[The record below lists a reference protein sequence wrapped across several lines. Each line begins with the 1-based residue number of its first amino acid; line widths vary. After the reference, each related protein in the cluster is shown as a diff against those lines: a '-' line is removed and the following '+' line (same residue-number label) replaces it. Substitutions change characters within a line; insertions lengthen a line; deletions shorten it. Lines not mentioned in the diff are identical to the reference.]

1 MSCAQEVEV
10 GERFAKVGRIQ
21 TGKAL
26 AGLCVG
32 LYADD
37 ECEKAFALI
46 VEAVEAE
53 FNLRGVIL
61 DGTLTKESEGFW
73 QLNRLW
79 SLQGD
84 KLPAGSYKTIVDCSA
99 RLNAIGEPDLAA
111 GLPLDALVKY
121 CRRHT
126 DELGEALAYAMCK
139 PETVKCVVGV
149 LIVGFELD
157 QTEWFAKV
165 VVLLKTASDAVRV
178 ALYNGLQMTKWG
190 ILSESEQNTFLELIR
205 NGLKSNIDEVKY
217 ATSGALVAQAV
228 RNEDERLR
236 LILNGVLNGDSMI
249 EKVGVVEQCPGLS
262 SGVDGILKW
271 AWWIVETLAK
281 GNVESRLARGIDTM
295 LTALWG
301 KDPERALRCC
311 EDAVMRNESISSGS
325 FPNTMCRLGSLSGK
339 IVDEAVTRWFLSNEP
354 RVFRF
359 AHALLKDRDPNAD
372 FRIEVDADAIREPAV
387 PWFLARKGVGWFYYH
402 KKTCVRFVLSCM
414 ANMGEEEVDDFL
426 PTFYNPLCLH
436 YVNLVDE
443 CLRDRKADSK
453 KPYYKKAL
461 DAVKQAKA
469 LYAKAQKLLPIP
481 DLEPT
486 TRRRGEFARYQNRL
500 MSKAFKQ
507 AQERSIL
514 KFLAGEPTILL
525 HGKEWVS
532 WRKDPSGALQ
542 RNATKLS
549 RNGFKLEVPS
559 LQRLDSLNLE
569 YLLLRMRLE
578 RVVYESA
585 S

>member
-37 ECEKAFALI
+37 ECEKAVALI

-205 NGLKSNIDEVKY
+205 NGLKSNIDEV
-217 ATSGALVAQAV
+217 
-228 RNEDERLR
+228 
-236 LILNGVLNGDSMI
+236 
-249 EKVGVVEQCPGLS
+249 
-262 SGVDGILKW
+262 
-271 AWWIVETLAK
+271 
-281 GNVESRLARGIDTM
+281 
-295 LTALWG
+295 
-301 KDPERALRCC
+301 
-311 EDAVMRNESISSGS
+311 
-325 FPNTMCRLGSLSGK
+325 
-339 IVDEAVTRWFLSNEP
+339 
-354 RVFRF
+354 
-359 AHALLKDRDPNAD
+359 
-372 FRIEVDADAIREPAV
+372 
-387 PWFLARKGVGWFYYH
+387 
-402 KKTCVRFVLSCM
+402 
-414 ANMGEEEVDDFL
+414 
-426 PTFYNPLCLH
+426 
-436 YVNLVDE
+436 
-443 CLRDRKADSK
+443 
-453 KPYYKKAL
+453 
-461 DAVKQAKA
+461 
-469 LYAKAQKLLPIP
+469 
-481 DLEPT
+481 
-486 TRRRGEFARYQNRL
+486 
-500 MSKAFKQ
+500 
-507 AQERSIL
+507 
-514 KFLAGEPTILL
+514 
-525 HGKEWVS
+525 
-532 WRKDPSGALQ
+532 
-542 RNATKLS
+542 
-549 RNGFKLEVPS
+549 
-559 LQRLDSLNLE
+559 
-569 YLLLRMRLE
+569 
-578 RVVYESA
+578 
-585 S
+585 